1 MYDILS
7 GSHFHLADVIDR
19 AHHAQKRKVLSS
31 AYAIK
36 HLEQWEDK
44 IADKIERVVK
54 HFDQTAATCTNTTSS
69 PEAQVDYRAWTNF
82 FTMDAIAD
90 IGLSQS
96 LGFTDAGSDETNCE
110 ELDGTLRRANYR
122 DLHEQLTVQS
132 HIVWSYSFYRALTKI
147 TRLWPS
153 YNKMWKTGASYDGIV
168 LHQARKRFQRYQ
180 RGEKL
185 DDFFQ
190 SLMEGKDGQIH
201 NLEWGEIVAELS
213 IMCMFKCSSS
223 P

>member
-1 MYDILS
+1 MYNILS
-7 GSHFHLADVIDR
+7 GSHFHLADVIDK

-36 HLEQWEDK
+36 NLEHWEYK
-44 IADKIERVVK
+44 IADKIDRVVK
-54 HFDQTAATCTNTTSS
+54 HFDRCCVPAAPSTAISLDL
-69 PEAQVDYRAWTNF
+69 QVDYRAWTNF

-96 LGFTDAGSDETNCE
+96 LGFTDAGNDETTCE
-110 ELDGTLRRANYR
+110 ELDGTIRQANYR
-122 DLHEQLTVQS
+122 DLHAQLTVQS
-132 HIVWSYSFYRALTKI
+132 HIVWSYSSYRVLATITKFF
-147 TRLWPS
+147 PY
-153 YNKMWKTGASYDGIV
+153 YNKMWKKGASYDGIV

-190 SLMEGKDGQIH
+190 SLMESKDGKIH

-213 IMCMFKCSSS
+213 IMRRSKS
-223 P
+223 